1 MYVVRYKIRIK
12 EGATIPYG
20 GKDQPVI
27 YFIGEGSKGRESF
40 NILTK
45 CRRSLEKGGECSER
59 REYDSLSEARSF
71 MWFMANI
78 KEQSPKHWLAS
89 DGVTIDE
96 MKLLKEVE
104 V

>member
-27 YFIGEGSKGRESF
+27 YFIGEGSKA
-40 NILTK
+40 
-45 CRRSLEKGGECSER
+45 RRSLEKGGECSER

>member
-1 MYVVRYKIRIK
+1 MYIVRYKIRIK

-27 YFIGEGSKGRESF
+27 WFIGEGSK
-40 NILTK
+40 TK